1 MNPKILC
8 VLLGCAATLSA
19 LSAEQTASSNALG
32 QIKALT
38 GNWSGTFK
46 WTGGRQDSGSMNAS
60 YYVTGNG
67 SAVVENLINESTP
80 VMTSVYHV
88 DGRDLRMTHFC
99 GAQNQ
104 PRLKARRID
113 LDHGAIDFEFVDAT
127 NLRSPDAPHVH
138 GLEIRLIDA
147 NHLTL
152 TFLFQSGSVE
162 SREDI
167 NLDIAEG
174 EFVSIMGPSG
184 AGKSTLLHILG
195 MHDHGWEGEY
205 FLNET
210 AVHHLKPKERAT
222 LRNEQVGFVFQQYHL
237 LDDLTVYENLEI
249 PLSYRRYS
257 KSERVALVADTL
269 DRFQIVGKKDLYPRQ
284 LSGGQQQ
291 LVGVARAIIASPKL
305 LLADEPTGNLHSS
318 QGEEIMELF
327 RNLNEQGMTIVQVT
341 HSEKNASYG
350 KRVIQLRDGWVVKG
364 EE

>member
-80 VMTSVYHV
+80 VMTSVYHL
-88 DGRDLRMTHFC
+88 DGHDLRMTHFC

-113 LDHGAIDFEFVDAT
+113 LDHGAIDFDFVDAT

-138 GLEIRLIDA
+138 GLEIRLIDP

-162 SREDI
+162 SREEI
-167 NLDIAEG
+167 NLKRTE
-174 EFVSIMGPSG
+174 
-184 AGKSTLLHILG
+184 
-195 MHDHGWEGEY
+195 
-205 FLNET
+205 
-210 AVHHLKPKERAT
+210 LKP
-222 LRNEQVGFVFQQYHL
+222 
-237 LDDLTVYENLEI
+237 
-249 PLSYRRYS
+249 S
-257 KSERVALVADTL
+257 
-269 DRFQIVGKKDLYPRQ
+269 
-284 LSGGQQQ
+284 
-291 LVGVARAIIASPKL
+291 
-305 LLADEPTGNLHSS
+305 
-318 QGEEIMELF
+318 
-327 RNLNEQGMTIVQVT
+327 
-341 HSEKNASYG
+341 
-350 KRVIQLRDGWVVKG
+350 
-364 EE
+364 